1 MRFIGLA
8 GWCDNDGG
16 IIPLKAA
23 VNISPTCGLLETKTG
38 TVGGR
43 TGPGRMD
50 FLTALSVLFT
60 VHKHR
65 RECFGSSTQTDA
77 QRNGLIAV

>member
-1 MRFIGLA
+1 MWFIGLA

-38 TVGGR
+38 TVGGAR
-43 TGPGRMD
+43 AWAEWISSWPYQSFSQCTNIGES
-50 FLTALSVLFT
+50 ALVPPCKQMHSET
-60 VHKHR
+60 V
-65 RECFGSSTQTDA
+65 
-77 QRNGLIAV
+77 

>member
-23 VNISPTCGLLETKTG
+23 VNISPTCGLLETKTA

-43 TGPGRMD
+43 GHGHEWISSLPYRSFSQCTNMGEG
-50 FLTALSVLFT
+50 ALVPPHKQIHSET
-60 VHKHR
+60 V
-65 RECFGSSTQTDA
+65 
-77 QRNGLIAV
+77 

>member
-1 MRFIGLA
+1 MEKHFALRDKEGNTSMRFIGLA

-43 TGPGRMD
+43 GPGQNG
-50 FLTALSVLFT
+50 FPHCLICPFHSA
-60 VHKHR
+60 
-65 RECFGSSTQTDA
+65 QT
-77 QRNGLIAV
+77 